1 MAVKT
6 ALLGTPNRFYTIF
19 GLPPDSKNWPKIS
32 SNPKRS
38 PHKQYFYWFLL
49 RTHVFPPF
57 LSIFV
62 WFFMKFPLKSNVFVH
77 NCSCFFFTWRP
88 SRNIVFYI
96 SKGTS
101 SFFALYIFLEKKH
114 QKLTSKYD
122 PDKKSK
128 KMPSWDLKYNENS
141 LKSSS
146 KIAEILKI
154 AKKSCFLRKSI
165 FAWFWRS
172 PKNMKKGLWV
182 KLAAFPSGGGGGGSP
197 GREPLGG

>member
-1 MAVKT
+1 MIWETPATGAADLSAARIPPGLGFVQARRDLTSSISQHSSLRSTNATGFGEAQSEPKTKPKSRKKRWNTQSCFPMAVKT

-19 GLPPDSKNWPKIS
+19 GLPPASKNSPKIS

-38 PHKQYFYWFLL
+38 PHKQYSYRFLL

-57 LSIFV
+57 SSIFV

-101 SFFALYIFLEKKH
+101 SFFALYIFLEK
-114 QKLTSKYD
+114 
-122 PDKKSK
+122 
-128 KMPSWDLKYNENS
+128 N
-141 LKSSS
+141 
-146 KIAEILKI
+146 I
-154 AKKSCFLRKSI
+154 
-165 FAWFWRS
+165 
-172 PKNMKKGLWV
+172 KN
-182 KLAAFPSGGGGGGSP
+182 
-197 GREPLGG
+197 